1 MNFRFLRNFLF
12 SLVVLGYLYYAY
24 RYIQASSFFIEG
36 KPFYALFDDAMISMR
51 YAWNLAHGNGLVW
64 NPGERVEGF
73 TNPLWVGFM
82 ALFHLFPI
90 PAEKI
95 SLYIQVAGALFL
107 AANLYFVKKISEEFT
122 DSLLVML
129 AAVVITAS
137 YGPLNTWG
145 LLGMEVS
152 LLALVTSAAVWM
164 TLRTDPERF
173 TPWTYILLA
182 VSTLVRVDMAVS
194 YLVILGVM
202 LFAQPQFR
210 KQHLMWG
217 LGLLFLFIGGQTL
230 ARYLYYGDVLPNT
243 YYLKLEGFPFSL
255 RILRGL
261 YTLFM
266 LVWYSNWVLC
276 LLPLA
281 IFFFRR
287 DWKVTLLWLVFL
299 AQAAYSV
306 FVGGDAWEHRGGANR
321 FISIAIPLFFVLFA
335 LVLDEIR
342 KTVAGKWRRP
352 ARASTAPS
360 AARDGT
366 GTGERSVSVVEGNR
380 EDALWLSNAAMI
392 LLVLFSIGNFNALLS
407 DWKNVERWLLMRRAT
422 FIAGNEQNIYYAIA
436 LEKITKPGASLAVIG
451 AGTTPYLLPDRYA
464 IDLLGK
470 ADPVIAHGPI
480 RFPMSIVDI
489 PNMRPGHMKWNYEHS
504 IGELKPDVI
513 VLLWEGTGD
522 EFEPYKDDY
531 VPGGPGNGIGFLL
544 RKGSSNILWN
554 QVVIGN

>member
-1 MNFRFLRNFLF
+1 MNFRFLRTFLF
-12 SLVVLGYLYYAY
+12 SLVLLGFLYYAY
-24 RYIQASSFFIEG
+24 RYIQASSFFIED
-36 KPFYALFDDAMISMR
+36 KTYYVLFDDAMISMR

-90 PAEKI
+90 PPERI
-95 SLYIQVAGALFL
+95 SLYIQAAGALFL
-107 AANLYFVKKISEEFT
+107 AANLYFVKKIVEEFT
-122 DSLLVML
+122 ESLLVML
-129 AAVVITAS
+129 AAVLITAS

-164 TLRTDPERF
+164 TLRTDPKRF

-182 VSTLVRVDMAVS
+182 VSTLVRVDMAVP

-202 LFAQPQFR
+202 FFAQPKFR
-210 KQHLMWG
+210 RQHLLWG
-217 LGLLFLFIGGQTL
+217 IGLLALFLGGQTL

-266 LVWYSNWVLC
+266 LIWYSNWVLC
-276 LLPLA
+276 LLPLG
-281 IFFFRR
+281 IFIFRR
-287 DWKVTLLWLVFL
+287 DWKVTLLWLVVL
-299 AQAAYSV
+299 GQAGYSV

-321 FISIAIPLFFVLFA
+321 FVSIAIPLFFVLFA
-335 LVLDEIR
+335 WVLEEIR
-342 KTVAGKWRRP
+342 KTVAGKWSRKE
-352 ARASTAPS
+352 A
-360 AARDGT
+360 
-366 GTGERSVSVVEGNR
+366 VV
-380 EDALWLSNAAMI
+380 LSNTAMLLLI
-392 LLVLFSIGNFNALLS
+392 LSSIGNFNALLS
-407 DWKNVERWLLMRRAT
+407 DWKNVERWLLLRRAT
-422 FIAGNEQNIYYAIA
+422 FIAGNEQNIYYAIG

-480 RFPMSIVDI
+480 RFPMSIADI
-489 PNMRPGHMKWNYEHS
+489 PDMRPGHMKWNYKHS
-504 IGELKPDVI
+504 IGKLKPDVI

-522 EFEPYKDDY
+522 EFKPYREDY
-531 VPGGPGNGIGFLL
+531 VPGGAGDGTGFLL
-544 RKGSSNILWN
+544 RKDSPNILWDR
-554 QVVIGN
+554 VVIGN

>member
-1 MNFRFLRNFLF
+1 MNFRFLRNIFF
-12 SLVVLGYLYYAY
+12 GLVVAWFLYYAY
-24 RYIQASSFFIEG
+24 RYIQASAFFIEG
-36 KPFYALFDDAMISMR
+36 KLYYTLFDDAMISMR

-82 ALFHLFPI
+82 ALFHFFPI

-95 SLYIQVAGALFL
+95 SFYIQWAGALFL
-107 AANLYFVKKISEEFT
+107 AGNLYFVKKISEEFT
-122 DSLLVML
+122 DSLFVML

-152 LLALVTSAAVWM
+152 LLVLVTSAAVWM
-164 TLRTDPERF
+164 ALRTNPERF
-173 TPWTYILLA
+173 SPWTYILLA
-182 VSTLVRVDMAVS
+182 VSTLVRVDMAVP

-202 LFAQPQFR
+202 LYAQPKFR
-210 KQHLMWG
+210 KQHLLWG
-217 LGLLFLFIGGQTL
+217 LSLLFLSIGGQTL
-230 ARYLYYGDVLPNT
+230 ARYLYYGELLPNT

-261 YTLFM
+261 YTLFN
-266 LVWYSNWVLC
+266 LIWYSNWVLC

-287 DWKVTLLWLVFL
+287 DWRVTLLWLVFL

-306 FVGGDAWEHRGGANR
+306 YVGGDAWEHKGGANR

-335 LVLDEIR
+335 WTLEEIK
-342 KTVAGKWRRP
+342 KTVASRWPGKV
-352 ARASTAPS
+352 AM
-360 AARDGT
+360 
-366 GTGERSVSVVEGNR
+366 V
-380 EDALWLSNAAMI
+380 LSNSVMI

-407 DWKNVERWLLMRRAT
+407 DWKNVERWLLRRRAT
-422 FIAGNEQNIYYAIA
+422 FVAGNEQNIYYAVS
-436 LEKITKPGASLAVIG
+436 LEKITKPGASMAVVG

-480 RFPMSIVDI
+480 RFPMGIADI
-489 PNMRPGHMKWNYEHS
+489 PNMRPGHMKWNYAHS

-522 EFEPYKDDY
+522 EFEPYKDNY
-531 VPGGPGNGIGFLL
+531 VIGGAGDGTWFLL
-544 RKGSSNILWN
+544 RKDSPNILWD
-554 QVVIGN
+554 QVVIGD

>member
-1 MNFRFLRNFLF
+1 MNFRILRNTLF
-12 SLVVLGYLYYAY
+12 GLIVLGFLYYAY
-24 RYIQASSFFIEG
+24 RYIQASSFFVEG
-36 KPFYALFDDAMISMR
+36 HRYYVLFDDAMISMR

-95 SLYIQVAGALFL
+95 SLYIQWAGALFL
-107 AANLYFVKKISEEFT
+107 AANLYFVKRITEEFT
-122 DSLLVML
+122 DSLIVML
-129 AAVVITAS
+129 AAVSITAF
-137 YGPLNTWG
+137 YGPLDTWG

-164 TLRTDPERF
+164 TLRTNPERF
-173 TPWTYILLA
+173 NPWIYILLA
-182 VSTLVRVDMAVS
+182 VSTLVRVDMAVP

-210 KQHLMWG
+210 KQHLLWG
-217 LGLLFLFIGGQTL
+217 LSLLLLFIGGQTL

-261 YTLFM
+261 YTLFT
-266 LVWYSNWVLC
+266 LIWYSNWVLC

-287 DWKVTLLWLVFL
+287 DWKVLLVWLVFL
-299 AQAAYSV
+299 AQVAYSV
-306 FVGGDAWEHRGGANR
+306 YVGGDAWEHKGGANR
-321 FISIAIPLFFVLFA
+321 FISTAIPLFFVLFA
-335 LVLDEIR
+335 WVLDEIR
-342 KTVAGKWRRP
+342 KTVAGKWRSP
-352 ARASTAPS
+352 
-360 AARDGT
+360 
-366 GTGERSVSVVEGNR
+366 ERSESGVEGHGKV
-380 EDALWLSNAAMI
+380 ASVLSNGAMI
-392 LLVLFSIGNFNALLS
+392 LIVLFSIGNFNALLS
-407 DWKNVERWLLMRRAT
+407 DWTNIERWLLRKRAT
-422 FIAGNEQNIYYAIA
+422 FVAGNENNIVNAINV
-436 LEKITKPGASLAVIG
+436 EKITRPGASMAVVG

-470 ADPVIAHGPI
+470 EDPVIAHGPI
-480 RFPMSIVDI
+480 RYPMSIVDI
-489 PNMRPGHMKWNYEHS
+489 PGMRPGHMKWNYEHS

-513 VLLWEGTGD
+513 VLLWEGTWE
-522 EFEPYKDDY
+522 EFLPYEDDY
-531 VPGGPGNGIGFLL
+531 LPGGPGNGTWFFL
-544 RKGSSNILWN
+544 RKDSPYILWDK
-554 QVVIGN
+554 VVIED

>member
-1 MNFRFLRNFLF
+1 MNFRFLRNLLF
-12 SLVVLGYLYYAY
+12 GLLVLGFLYYAY
-24 RYIQASSFFIEG
+24 RYIQASSFFIED
-36 KPFYALFDDAMISMR
+36 KLYYALFDDAMISMR

-82 ALFHLFPI
+82 ALFHFLPI
-90 PAEKI
+90 PTEKI
-95 SLYIQVAGALFL
+95 SFYIQAAGALFL
-107 AANLYFVKKISEEFT
+107 AANLYFAKKITEEFT
-122 DSLLVML
+122 DNILVML
-129 AAVVITAS
+129 VAVAITAS

-173 TPWTYILLA
+173 TPWTYILLT
-182 VSTLVRVDMAVS
+182 VSTLVRVDMAVP

-202 LFAQPQFR
+202 LFAQPKFR
-210 KQHLMWG
+210 KGHLLWG
-217 LGLLFLFIGGQTL
+217 LGLLFLSIGGQTL

-261 YTLFM
+261 YTLFT
-266 LVWYSNWVLC
+266 LIWYSNWVLA

-281 IFFFRR
+281 IFYFRR

-299 AQAAYSV
+299 GQAAYSV
-306 FVGGDAWEHRGGANR
+306 YVGGDAWEHRGGANR

-335 LVLDEIR
+335 WVLDEIR
-342 KTVAGKWRRP
+342 KAVTSRWSGKEAVA
-352 ARASTAPS
+352 
-360 AARDGT
+360 
-366 GTGERSVSVVEGNR
+366 
-380 EDALWLSNAAMI
+380 LSNSIMI

-407 DWKNVERWLLMRRAT
+407 DWKNVERWLLQRRAT
-422 FIAGNEQNIYYAIA
+422 FIAGNEQNIYYAIN
-436 LEKITKPGASLAVIG
+436 LEEITKPGASMAVVG

-480 RFPMSIVDI
+480 RYPMSIVDI
-489 PNMRPGHMKWNYEHS
+489 PGMRPGHMKWNYARS

-513 VLLWEGTGD
+513 VLLWEGTGK
-522 EFEPYKDDY
+522 EFEPYSQDY
-531 VPGGPGNGIGFLL
+531 VPGGTGDGTWFLL
-544 RKGSSNILWN
+544 RKDSPDILWD
-554 QVVIGN
+554 QVVIAN

>member
-1 MNFRFLRNFLF
+1 MNFRFLRSFLF
-12 SLVVLGYLYYAY
+12 SLVVLGFLYYAY

-82 ALFHLFPI
+82 ALFHFFPI
-90 PAEKI
+90 PPEKI
-95 SLYIQVAGALFL
+95 SFYIQAAGALFL
-107 AANLYFVKKISEEFT
+107 AGNLYFVKKISEEFT
-122 DSLLVML
+122 DSMLVML
-129 AAVVITAS
+129 AAVLITAS

-152 LLALVTSAAVWM
+152 LLVLVTSAAVWM
-164 TLRTDPERF
+164 TLRTDPGRF
-173 TPWTYILLA
+173 NPWTYVLLA
-182 VSTLVRVDMAVS
+182 VSTLVRVDMAVP

-202 LFAQPQFR
+202 LFVQPKFR
-210 KQHLMWG
+210 KQHLLWG
-217 LGLLFLFIGGQTL
+217 LGLLTLFIGGQTL
-230 ARYLYYGDVLPNT
+230 ARYLYYGDLLPNT
-243 YYLKLEGFPFSL
+243 YYLKLEGFPFTL

-281 IFFFRR
+281 IFIFRR
-287 DWKVTLLWLVFL
+287 DWKVTLFWLIFL

-342 KTVAGKWRRP
+342 KAVAGRWRRP
-352 ARASTAPS
+352 
-360 AARDGT
+360 
-366 GTGERSVSVVEGNR
+366 ESVSAVDGNR
-380 EDALWLSNAAMI
+380 KDALWISNAVMI
-392 LLVLFSIGNFNALLS
+392 LFILFSIGNFNALLS
-407 DWKNVERWLLMRRAT
+407 DWNNVERWLLRRRAT
-422 FIAGNEQNIYYAIA
+422 FIAGNEQNIYYALD

-489 PNMRPGHMKWNYEHS
+489 PDMRPGHMKWNYAHS

-522 EFEPYKDDY
+522 EFKPFEADY
-531 VPGGPGNGIGFLL
+531 VPGGAGNGSVFLL
-544 RKGSSNILWN
+544 RKDSPNILWD
-554 QVVIGN
+554 QVVSGY

>member
-1 MNFRFLRNFLF
+1 MNFRFLRNLFF
-12 SLVVLGYLYYAY
+12 SLILLGFLYYAY
-24 RYIQASSFFIEG
+24 LYIQASSFYIEG
-36 KPFYALFDDAMISMR
+36 KQYYVLFDDAMISMR

-90 PAEKI
+90 PADKI
-95 SLYIQVAGALFL
+95 SLYIQWSGAIFL
-107 AANLYFVKKISEEFT
+107 AVNLYFVKTITEEFS

-129 AAVVITAS
+129 AAVTITAS
-137 YGPLNTWG
+137 YGPLDTWG

-152 LLALVTSAAVWM
+152 LLVLVTSVAVWM
-164 TLRTDPERF
+164 VLRTDPKRF
-173 TPWTYILLA
+173 NPWTYILLA
-182 VSTLVRVDMAVS
+182 VSTLVRVDMAVP
-194 YLVILGVM
+194 YLVILGMMFFV
-202 LFAQPQFR
+202 QPKFR
-210 KQHLMWG
+210 KQHLIWG
-217 LGLLFLFIGGQTL
+217 LGLLFLFVGGQTL
-230 ARYLYYGDVLPNT
+230 ARYLYYGEWLPNT

-266 LVWYSNWVLC
+266 LLWYSNWVLC

-306 FVGGDAWEHRGGANR
+306 YVGGDAWEHKGGANR
-321 FISIAIPLFFVLFA
+321 FISIAIPLFFVLFT

-342 KTVAGKWRRP
+342 KTVAGKWSGKV
-352 ARASTAPS
+352 AL
-360 AARDGT
+360 
-366 GTGERSVSVVEGNR
+366 VSSQAV
-380 EDALWLSNAAMI
+380 MT
-392 LLVLFSIGNFNALLS
+392 LLILFSIGNFNALLS

-422 FIAGNEQNIYYAIA
+422 YIAGNEQNIQYAVS
-436 LEKITKPGASLAVIG
+436 LEKITKPGASMAVVG

-480 RFPMSIVDI
+480 RSPMSIEDI
-489 PNMRPGHMKWNYEHS
+489 PNMRPGHMKWNYAHS

-522 EFEPYKDDY
+522 EFKPYKDDY
-531 VPGGPGNGIGFLL
+531 VPGGAGDGIGFLL
-544 RKGSSNILWN
+544 RKDSPNIFWDK
-554 QVVIGN
+554 VFIGN

>member
-1 MNFRFLRNFLF
+1 MNFRFLRNLLF
-12 SLVVLGYLYYAY
+12 SLVVLGFLYYAY

-36 KPFYALFDDAMISMR
+36 EPFYVLFDDAMISMR

-90 PAEKI
+90 PPEKI
-95 SLYIQVAGALFL
+95 SFYIQIAGALFL
-107 AANLYFVKKISEEFT
+107 AANLYFVKKITEEFT
-122 DSLLVML
+122 GSTLVMV
-129 AAVVITAS
+129 AAVAMTAF

-152 LLALVTSAAVWM
+152 LLVLVTSAAVWM

-182 VSTLVRVDMAVS
+182 VSTLVRIDMAVP

-202 LFAQPQFR
+202 LFAQPKFR
-210 KQHLMWG
+210 KQHLLWG
-217 LGLLFLFIGGQTL
+217 LGLLTLFIGGQTL
-230 ARYLYYGDVLPNT
+230 ARYLYYGDLLPNT

-266 LVWYSNWVLC
+266 LVWYSNWALC

-321 FISIAIPLFFVLFA
+321 FISIAVPLFFVLFA
-335 LVLDEIR
+335 WVVDEFR
-342 KTVAGKWRRP
+342 KTVAGRWSKK
-352 ARASTAPS
+352 
-360 AARDGT
+360 
-366 GTGERSVSVVEGNR
+366 E
-380 EDALWLSNAAMI
+380 ALVLSNAAVI
-392 LLVLFSIGNFNALLS
+392 LLILFSIANFNALLS
-407 DWKNVERWLLMRRAT
+407 DWKNVERWLLLRRAN
-422 FIAGNEQNIYYAIA
+422 FIAGNEQNIYYA
-436 LEKITKPGASLAVIG
+436 LGLQKITKPGASMAVIG

-470 ADPVIAHGPI
+470 ADPAIAHGPI

-513 VLLWEGTGD
+513 VLLWEGTGE

-531 VPGGPGNGIGFLL
+531 IPGGAGDGTGFLL
-544 RKGSSNILWN
+544 RKGSPNILWD
-554 QVVIGN
+554 QVVSGN